1 MDKLNPA
8 KMLAGAA
15 ALLIVSAAL
24 FVTAKAVQEFMKTD
38 WSAIGKAGV
47 ALLGLVGAVAAL
59 GAIMMSGVGAVAIIA
74 GAAAMLVIAGSLL
87 LLGKA
92 IQATATGMAQ
102 FIPLMPALGSALKEF
117 PITRLAAFGAAGLI
131 AAPGMMAMSVA
142 GRVAGAAKGAVK
154 SIGQATGI
162 TQPVV
167 GASAL
172 PPAPTAATAATGINQ
187 PAVGTPG
194 VATAGTM
201 AVPTAPSV
209 ATIPVVTAA
218 GTSPTTSPPPPSTA
232 ITVDMSKLEAK
243 LDQIVDRLAGMGV
256 YMDGAKVGKMLHN
269 SNDKQSVGMMRQ
281 QALQSV

>member
-1 MDKLNPA
+1 
-8 KMLAGAA
+8 
-15 ALLIVSAAL
+15 
-24 FVTAKAVQEFMKTD
+24 
-38 WSAIGKAGV
+38 
-47 ALLGLVGAVAAL
+47 
-59 GAIMMSGVGAVAIIA
+59 MMSGVGAVAIIA

-142 GRVAGAAKGAVK
+142 GRVAGAGNSAATGT
-154 SIGQATGI
+154 GQAK
-162 TQPVV
+162 
-167 GASAL
+167 
-172 PPAPTAATAATGINQ
+172 GINQ
-187 PAVGTPG
+187 PAVGTLG
-194 VATAGTM
+194 VATAGSM
-201 AVPTAPSV
+201 AVPAAPPV
-209 ATIPVVTAA
+209 ATIPAVAAA
-218 GTSPTTSPPPPSTA
+218 GTSPTVSPAPPSTA

-243 LDQIVDRLAGMGV
+243 LDQLAERLAGMGV